1 MAWSSIVPKSYK
13 CRTTIGHFHW
23 SKQVSMNFAGE
34 DKHIKTKFLKADYV
48 LRIVLKIIL
57 ITLLETL
64 LHIIFRNDSAKFVWW
79 K

>member
-34 DKHIKTKFLKADYV
+34 DKHIKTKFLKADYP
-48 LRIVLKIIL
+48 LRFADSIKNNTNSIIRNI
-57 ITLLETL
+57 ITYY
-64 LHIIFRNDSAKFVWW
+64 F
-79 K
+79 